1 MAGLPRMLPAQT
13 GFSRQNADLLRSGAG
28 RVREAIE
35 AKEWEQAKSA
45 LDAMQR
51 NLAEGYVLLKGRT
64 TPKQNQSRP
73 IHSQTEALLAVRRLE
88 AVVDGT
94 QRSEALRLAVD
105 LSDYIRQQ
113 IAGGS
118 SAGTAPTAGTRQD
131 AIDAALIDQVW
142 TRYQEGDLLHAAE
155 VNQKL
160 LPLAADAAATAPNAA
175 RAKHIAHTVAGLLAY
190 GRGDLGAAKTELLAS
205 ADLAIPAIDF
215 EPKMT
220 LAKKLIEGGEKETV
234 IAYLDRCRTFWHSEE
249 ASQLLTEWS
258 QAALAGRT
266 PDFPERL
273 LN

>member
-1 MAGLPRMLPAQT
+1 MLPAQA
-13 GFSRQNADLLRSGAG
+13 GFSRQNADQLRSGAG

-73 IHSQTEALLAVRRLE
+73 IHNQTEALMAVRRLE

-113 IAGGS
+113 IVGGP
-118 SAGTAPTAGTRQD
+118 SAGTVPAAGTRQD
-131 AIDAALIDQVW
+131 AIDATLIDQVW
-142 TRYQEGDLLHAAE
+142 THCQDGDLLHAAE
-155 VNQKL
+155 INQKL
-160 LPLAADAAATAPNAA
+160 LLLATDAAATAPNAA

-190 GRGDLGAAKTELLAS
+190 GRGDLATAKTELLAS
-205 ADLAIPAIDF
+205 ATLGTTTINF

-220 LAKKLIEGGEKETV
+220 LAKKLVDGGENETV
-234 IAYLDRCRTFWHSEE
+234 IAYLDLCRTFWHSDE
-249 ASQLLTEWS
+249 AAQLLTQWS
-258 QAALAGRT
+258 QALRAGRT
-266 PDFPERL
+266 PGFPKRF